1 MSNDNFNNNNNIN
14 NTGRHYTGRGN
25 NETGRH
31 GTGRM
36 NDDAGSNNTGRHN
49 SGGSNGTGRMND
61 KSASDRTEP
70 PAPADSGRARKK
82 PFFLFRAADTTI
94 ELISSIISGFFKVF
108 GTLLLIIAVTGML
121 FACVFAYYVKTS
133 LTPNLDISLDDYKLN
148 QSSTIYYQDA
158 GGEWRELGTISG
170 RQNRVWVDYSDI
182 PWYMEKAVVAIEDK
196 RFYDHKGVDWY
207 RTSGAFIKMF
217 ATMQN
222 SYGGSTITQQLIKNL
237 TGQDQ
242 VTVQRKLTEIFGALE
257 LEKRYDKQEIIEWYL
272 NAVYFGEG
280 CYGVQTAAQTYFGK
294 DVSELSLAECA
305 SIVGITNKPTYYDPF
320 YNEENNKERQE
331 TILREMYEQGYIDY
345 QMYTDAVAEELVF
358 TRSVDDDYTQRIYSY
373 YEEVV
378 IDDLIHDLME
388 RKGISREAATTL
400 VYNGGYKIYC
410 CLDVGVQSAIDS
422 IYTDLSAIPG
432 GTRNGEQLQSAI
444 VVMNPFDGRILGLA
458 GGVGTK
464 DRNFPLNRATGTYRS
479 PGSSIKPLA
488 SYGPAVDMGLIT
500 PTTLVNDMPGMHL
513 SGTNWFPANDSNF
526 YFYGTVT
533 IYQALENS
541 LNTVAAQIVD
551 KLTPQTSYN
560 YLTSKLGFTSLLPS
574 DADYAPMALGQMAYG
589 VTVRE
594 MAQAYCSFVNDGVFT
609 YGRTYSLVTDFDG
622 NTIIDNSPVT
632 IDAFKPNTA
641 YTMTYMLQN
650 AVENGTGKEARL
662 YNMPVAGKTGSSTDY
677 KDRWFCGVTP
687 YYCAAVWTGYD
698 IPQVVTGNGNPAA
711 QLWRKVMQQLHD
723 GLEYKAFT
731 YPYIGENTGIF
742 GITNGYTSDLD
753 TGTDDDFTGW
763 GSSSGDTGLDWGS
776 GSGDTGIDWGS
787 GSGDTGIDWG
797 NNSGGT
803 GWGDNSGWGGIDW
816 GNGTDYLG

>member
-1 MSNDNFNNNNNIN
+1 MPVPAALRGAWYTCPSEGGVRRTMNNDNSKNGA
-14 NTGRHYTGRGN
+14 GRIAKGDSGRISKS
-25 NETGRH
+25 ETGRVNAGDTAG
-31 GTGRM
+31 GTEAAQER
-36 NDDAGSNNTGRHN
+36 
-49 SGGSNGTGRMND
+49 
-61 KSASDRTEP
+61 P
-70 PAPADSGRARKK
+70 KK
-82 PFFLFRAADTTI
+82 RRVPVLKAADVTI
-94 ELISSIISGFFKVF
+94 ELVSSAVSTVFKVF
-108 GTLLLIIAVTGML
+108 GTVLLILAITGML
-121 FACVFAYYVKTS
+121 FACVFAYYVKTC
-133 LTPNLDISLDDYKLN
+133 LTPNLDLSLDDYKLN

-158 GGEWRELGTISG
+158 AGEWRELSTLSG
-170 RQNRVWVDYSDI
+170 RQKRIWVDYSDI

-294 DVSELSLAECA
+294 DVKDLSLAECA
-305 SIVGITNKPTYYDPF
+305 SIVGITNMPTYYDPF
-320 YNEENNKERQE
+320 YNEENNKKRQE

-345 QMYTDAVAEELVF
+345 AMYKDAVAEELVF
-358 TRSVDDDYTQRIYSY
+358 IHSAEEEVTQRIYSY

-378 IDDLIHDLME
+378 IDDVIKDLME
-388 RKGISREAATTL
+388 RKGISKETAQTL

-410 CLDVGVQSAIDS
+410 CLDVSVQTAIDT
-422 IYTDLSAIPG
+422 IYTDLTAIPRTG
-432 GTRNGEQLQSAI
+432 GDQQLQSAI
-444 VVMNPFDGRILGLA
+444 VVMNPYDGRILGLS
-458 GGVGTK
+458 GGVGMK

-488 SYGPAVDMGLIT
+488 SYGPAVDTGLIT
-500 PTTLVNDMPGMHL
+500 PTTLVNDQAGLHL
-513 SGTNWFPANDSNF
+513 SGTDWYPANDSNV
-526 YFYGTVT
+526 YYGVVT
-533 IYQALENS
+533 IYQALQYS

-551 KLTPQTSYN
+551 KLGPQTSYN
-560 YLTSKLGFTSLLPS
+560 YLTTKLGFTSLVPA
-574 DADYAPMALGQMAYG
+574 DANYAPMALGQLTNG

-594 MAQAYCSFVNDGVFT
+594 MAQAYCAFVNDGIFT

-622 NTIIDNSPVT
+622 NTVIDNSPST
-632 IDAFKPNTA
+632 ISAFKPNTA
-641 YTMTYMLQN
+641 YTMTYMMQN

-662 YNMPVAGKTGSSTDY
+662 YSVPVAGKTGTSGDY

-687 YYCAAVWTGYD
+687 YYVAAVWTGFD
-698 IPQVVTGNGNPAA
+698 TPQTINVSGNPAA
-711 QLWRKVMQQLHD
+711 QLWRKVMQPLHD

-742 GITNGYTSDLD
+742 GIQDSLYPSNDFSDND
-753 TGTDDDFTGW
+753 NDFTGW
-763 GSSSGDTGLDWGS
+763 GNSTGTDGS
-776 GSGDTGIDWGS
+776 T
-787 GSGDTGIDWG
+787 
-797 NNSGGT
+797 
-803 GWGDNSGWGGIDW
+803 WGDNSGTVGDSDPWGGNSGMVTDPWGNSSGGNLWGGSDW
-816 GNGTDYLG
+816 GLSGGTSYLG